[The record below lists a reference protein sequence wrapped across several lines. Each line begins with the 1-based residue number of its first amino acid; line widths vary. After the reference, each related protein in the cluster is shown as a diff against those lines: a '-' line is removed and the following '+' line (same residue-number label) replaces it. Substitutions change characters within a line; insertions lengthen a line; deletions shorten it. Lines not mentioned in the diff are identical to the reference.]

1 MNLKQQIKNR
11 LWNKTWKKCLLLFVV
26 IFLIILAVGVS
37 SINFLDD
44 VATNKHIH
52 SVTGTVTD
60 KYYGD
65 TFNEGYYIVV
75 IDNNKTLSI
84 VDHGDGYGK
93 KMWQKLEINNE
104 YYFIVKEPE
113 LVDIHSYTRILQ
125 VKNEAS

>member
-1 MNLKQQIKNR
+1 MSLKQQIKNH
-11 LWNKTWKKCLLLFVV
+11 LWNKTWRKCLLLFVV
-26 IFLIILAVGVS
+26 VFVISVAIGMS

-65 TFNEGYYIVV
+65 TFNEGYYMVV
-75 IDNNKTLSI
+75 IDNDKTLSI
-84 VDHGDGYGK
+84 MDHGDGYGK
-93 KMWQKLEINNE
+93 KMWQNLEINNE

-113 LVDIHSYTRILQ
+113 LTDTHPYTKILQ
-125 VKNEAS
+125 VKNETS